1 MLATMTWS
9 QWLLGALITFVCF
22 LLIIVIL
29 LQKGRGGGMAG
40 AFGGAG
46 GTSAFGAKT
55 GDVFTWITVIGAGIF
70 VLLTVVGNFA
80 FDVGAVPL
88 TPTAESVPAGEAPLG
103 TQPTKAMP
111 ITIETTNP
119 ATGEKTVIPLDGVP
133 GGAGSAQPVKIPAPS
148 TPPVGSGEVKPE
160 PKPAADSEQPKP
172 AEPKPAEPKKE
183 ESAPATP

>member
-1 MLATMTWS
+1 MLATMSWS

-88 TPTAESVPAGEAPLG
+88 TPTVESVPTDSAPVG
-103 TQPTKAMP
+103 APPPKAMP
-111 ITIETTNP
+111 ITIETVNP
-119 ATGEKTVIPLDGVP
+119 ATGEKKIIPLDGVP
-133 GGAGSAQPVKIPAPS
+133 GNAGSAQPIQIPAPS
-148 TPPVGSGEVKPE
+148 TPPAGSGEAKP
-160 PKPAADSEQPKP
+160 
-172 AEPKPAEPKKE
+172 EPKPAEPKKE
-183 ESAPATP
+183 EAAPATP

>member
-1 MLATMTWS
+1 MTWP

-80 FDVGAVPL
+80 FDVGAVPS
-88 TPTAESVPAGEAPLG
+88 TPTVESVPAEGPPAGP
-103 TQPTKAMP
+103 QPGKAMP
-111 ITIETTNP
+111 ISIETVDP
-119 ATGEKTVIPLDGVP
+119 ATGEKKIIPLDGVP
-133 GGAGSAQPVKIPAPS
+133 GAGGAQPIQIQPPT
-148 TPPVGSGEVKPE
+148 TPPAGSGEVKPE
-160 PKPAADSEQPKP
+160 PKPAEAQPS
-172 AEPKPAEPKKE
+172 KPAEPKKE
-183 ESAPATP
+183 ETAPATP

>member
-1 MLATMTWS
+1 MLATMSWS

-80 FDVGAVPL
+80 FDVGAVSL
-88 TPTAESVPAGEAPLG
+88 TPTVESAPAGEAPFVP
-103 TQPTKAMP
+103 QPTQAMP
-111 ITIETTNP
+111 ITIETVDP
-119 ATGEKTVIPLDGVP
+119 ATGEKKIIPLDGVP
-133 GGAGSAQPVKIPAPS
+133 GNAGSAQPIQIPAPS
-148 TPPVGSGEVKPE
+148 TPPTGSGEAKPE
-160 PKPAADSEQPKP
+160 PQPAGS
-172 AEPKPAEPKKE
+172 AEPKKE
-183 ESAPATP
+183 ETAPATP

>member
-1 MLATMTWS
+1 MLATMSWS

-80 FDVGAVPL
+80 FDVGAVTL
-88 TPTAESVPAGEAPLG
+88 TPTVESLPAGGGPIGA
-103 TQPTKAMP
+103 QPTSAMP
-111 ITIETTNP
+111 ISIETVDPT
-119 ATGEKTVIPLDGVP
+119 TGEKRMIPLDGVP
-133 GGAGSAQPVKIPAPS
+133 GNAGSAQPIKIPAP
-148 TPPVGSGEVKPE
+148 TPPPAGSGAVKVE
-160 PKPAADSEQPKP
+160 PKPAEPEQPKP
-172 AEPKPAEPKKE
+172 AEPKRE
-183 ESAPATP
+183 EAAPATP

>member
-9 QWLLGALITFVCF
+9 QWILGALITFVCF

-88 TPTAESVPAGEAPLG
+88 TPTVESVPAEGGPTDA
-103 TQPTKAMP
+103 QPSKPVPMS
-111 ITIETTNP
+111 IETVDP
-119 ATGEKTVIPLDGVP
+119 ATGEKKIIPL
-133 GGAGSAQPVKIPAPS
+133 GGGPSGPGSAIPIQIPAP
-148 TPPVGSGEVKPE
+148 TPAPAGSGEAKPE
-160 PKPAADSEQPKP
+160 PKPVDPAA
-172 AEPKPAEPKKE
+172 AKPAEPKKE
-183 ESAPATP
+183 EPAPATP